1 MNSAA
6 SQLQA
11 HLEAVLSADEPI
23 ANLVSFA
30 RLIWVTASP
39 LPEEL
44 QSLRLDR
51 ETIAQSFAQWCSAHR
66 LKDRETAAPDFWDA
80 QIMAA
85 LSMGTDFDAEAA
97 LRVYRERASK

>member
-11 HLEAVLSADEPI
+11 HLEVVLSPDDSTE
-23 ANLVSFA
+23 NLVSLA
-30 RLIWVTASP
+30 RLIWVTVSP
-39 LPEEL
+39 LPLEL

-51 ETIAQSFAQWCSAHR
+51 ETIAKSFAQWCSAHR
-66 LKDRETAAPDFWDA
+66 SKDSETAAPEFWDA

-85 LSMGTDFDAEAA
+85 LRTGTAFDLEAA
-97 LRVYRERASK
+97 LRLYRERSSK